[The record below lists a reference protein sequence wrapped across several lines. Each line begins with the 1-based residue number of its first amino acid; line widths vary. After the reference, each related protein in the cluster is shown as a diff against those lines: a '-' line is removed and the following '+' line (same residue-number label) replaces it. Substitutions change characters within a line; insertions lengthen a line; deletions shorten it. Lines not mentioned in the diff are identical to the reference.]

1 MHPPPAPVAQQTIEQ
16 LRQVSTA
23 TLSMVLIKH
32 GVRTSSMNG
41 PVPLQRLAQRIAGP
55 AFTIRFVPGR
65 DDLCQPESYS
75 RTPAFRDA
83 IEAAPAG
90 SVAIIDGCGNV
101 GGATL
106 GDILVAR
113 LAKRGVIGAVTDSP
127 VRDADEIRKVGL
139 PVLSCGV
146 AAPPSI
152 IGLAYAGFGELI
164 GCAGVAVCPGD
175 IIVCDNDGA
184 LVVPAAMAD
193 KVAKAGLE
201 QERFERF
208 VQQKVNDGASVYGL
222 YPPDEA
228 MLEEYERWC
237 QLNPQ

>member
-1 MHPPPAPVAQQTIEQ
+1 MSTPPVAVAQQTIEF

-23 TLSMVLIKH
+23 TLTMVLIKR
-32 GVRTSSMNG
+32 GVRTAWMRG
-41 PVPLQRLAQRIAGP
+41 PVPLQPIGQRIAGS

-65 DDLCQPESYS
+65 DDLCQPDSYGAS
-75 RTPAFRDA
+75 SAFRDA

-90 SVAIIDGCGNV
+90 CVVVIDGCGNTD
-101 GGATL
+101 GATL

-113 LAKRGVIGAVTDSP
+113 LATKGVAGAVTDSP
-127 VRDADEIRKVGL
+127 VRDADEIRKVAM

-152 IGLAYAGFGELI
+152 IGLAYAGYGELI
-164 GCAGVAVCPGD
+164 GCGGVAVCPGD

-184 LVVPAAMAD
+184 LVIPAAMAD
-193 KVAKAGLE
+193 EVAEAGLE

-208 VQQKVNDGASVYGL
+208 VQEKVMNGASVHGL
-222 YPPDEA
+222 YPPNEA
-228 MLEEYERWC
+228 MLEEYTHWC
-237 QLNPQ
+237 GTNP